1 MIIKFKI
8 KSGEKYYDDNVESD
22 ISMQE
27 EEEAENSPPQRTVK
41 KRKKKIDFIDERVV
55 AALDACGISDPKAM
69 HIISAVAIALGFDL
83 NDLIISRSTLSRHR
97 KKERKDLAA
106 KIKDN
111 FKVRND
117 RSAHIIHLK
126 NILAHSKSSF
136 RPKML

>member
-1 MIIKFKI
+1 M
-8 KSGEKYYDDNVESD
+8 KSRYYDDNVESD

-83 NDLIISRSTLSRHR
+83 NDLIISRSTLSRIPILISQESGDQLLGIP
-97 KKERKDLAA
+97 KLASSTGASIAQAVYDLP
-106 KIKDN
+106 DE
-111 FKVRND
+111 
-117 RSAHIIHLK
+117 
-126 NILAHSKSSF
+126 
-136 RPKML
+136 